1 MFVPGDTRGLV
12 VFSKQRVRMCP
23 HWRVLTVGA
32 RGSIML
38 RLGRVVFIANSRTNV
53 PDVHAPL
60 DCAGS
65 RKMRAPVWLAQPSR
79 DFRRLRSLSLL
90 AQPSRHFVRVGLL
103 SLWRGAAFSWF
114 SEILPKQI
122 LWIIWQALLWRSWK
136 IFLVQSSGPIIYE
149 EFDHGLVEVVVGSG
163 ILQEVL
169 ASSCTCPYEKILW
182 RSCWHP
188 LRGPCMV
195 LHKSLW

>member
-1 MFVPGDTRGLV
+1 
-12 VFSKQRVRMCP
+12 
-23 HWRVLTVGA
+23 
-32 RGSIML
+32 ML

-103 SLWRGAAFSWF
+103 SLWRGAAFS
-114 SEILPKQI
+114 
-122 LWIIWQALLWRSWK
+122 
-136 IFLVQSSGPIIYE
+136 
-149 EFDHGLVEVVVGSG
+149 
-163 ILQEVL
+163 
-169 ASSCTCPYEKILW
+169 
-182 RSCWHP
+182 
-188 LRGPCMV
+188 
-195 LHKSLW
+195 